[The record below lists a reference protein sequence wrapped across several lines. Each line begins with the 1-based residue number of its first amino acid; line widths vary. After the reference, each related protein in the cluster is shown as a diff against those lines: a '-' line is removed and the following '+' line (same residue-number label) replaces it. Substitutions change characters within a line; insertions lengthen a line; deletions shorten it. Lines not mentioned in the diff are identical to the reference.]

1 MVFPVQSQTLTL
13 SRLRPNFFVR
23 SIAKA
28 DLLSVV
34 PVADEYLQ
42 RLRADLKEAELVRFS
57 VCYVSS
63 RGLELIGLESFEKA
77 FFNDSAQ
84 KKLKDDTE
92 KIGDSLYIV
101 SEVLSGQE

>member
-63 RGLELIGLESFEKA
+63 RGLELIGGETRKA
-77 FFNDSAQ
+77 
-84 KKLKDDTE
+84 DD
-92 KIGDSLYIV
+92 GRD
-101 SEVLSGQE
+101 